1 MGRALLFILSGPSG
15 VGKASVLHGVLERLP
30 DLRKVV
36 TYTTRSPRAHEVP
49 GFDYHFVGR
58 DEFFAMVADG
68 RIQEYERVYGDDYF
82 YGSPAFSLDE
92 GAGAGRAAGG
102 GGEDGGAGA
111 AGGGQAGDTEGVSTA
126 PDRIV
131 ELDYKGFRKYRQ
143 RYAGSTVAI
152 FLVPPSLGVLE
163 RRINNR
169 GRVDN
174 LAARLANA
182 VEQLRYAGEYDYVVV
197 NEDLDECVDTVAAI
211 VRAER
216 CRRDRGELLR
226 FVEGLVAG
234 YSRV

>member
-1 MGRALLFILSGPSG
+1 MGKALLFILSGPSG
-15 VGKASVLHGVLERLP
+15 VGKASVLNGVLERVP
-30 DLRKVV
+30 DLCKVV

-49 GFDYHFVGR
+49 GHDYNFVSR
-58 DEFFAMVADG
+58 EEFFAMVADG

-82 YGSPAFSLDE
+82 YGSPAFSLAE
-92 GAGAGRAAGG
+92 AGCAGGPVPFAFPRAEAAGR
-102 GGEDGGAGA
+102 ES
-111 AGGGQAGDTEGVSTA
+111 V
-126 PDRIV
+126 PDRII

-143 RYAGSTVAI
+143 RYADTVSI
-152 FLVPPSLGVLE
+152 FLVPPSLEVLE

-197 NEDLDECVDTVAAI
+197 NEDLDACVETVAAI
-211 VRAER
+211 VRTER

-226 FVEGLVAG
+226 FVGDMVAG